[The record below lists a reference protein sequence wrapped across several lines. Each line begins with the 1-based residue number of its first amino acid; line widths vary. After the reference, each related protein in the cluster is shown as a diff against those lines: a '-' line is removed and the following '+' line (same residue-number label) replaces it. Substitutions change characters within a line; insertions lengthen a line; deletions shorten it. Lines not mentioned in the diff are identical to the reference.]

1 MNELDSHLE
10 KTSEIF
16 KIGSV
21 EKKLQLLKVGNI
33 LENFEDFLAS
43 DRVRYLTNGSGSK
56 CVHPRNLKKIKI
68 LDFCAFFFIQQFSF

>member
-16 KIGSV
+16 EIGSV

-33 LENFEDFLAS
+33 LENSEDFLAS
-43 DRVRYLTNGSGSK
+43 DRVRYLTDGSGSK
-56 CVHPRNLKKIKI
+56 CVQPRNFRKIKI
-68 LDFCAFFFIQQFSF
+68 RELCAIFFIHQFLF